1 MSQIT
6 RGRLN
11 ASHGKAIGGGVWLH
25 LGVSRLDLREFV
37 YDIGRVR
44 AGDEVVIVGL
54 EDALE
59 STEEADGIMVVG
71 SRAGLG
77 LEGDLGGGVD
87 VDSVERVF
95 RFVSFVGDST
105 GGGKSLGWLRVATM
119 IVTIRFRGLK
129 TEVRRAMRSSV
140 RTKVERGLYEEVSS
154 DVCASDPFGTFTSAH
169 FLPHEGSNLALFQ
182 RSSHGSITLPLH
194 ELSLPTGT
202 LIHILYIQV

>member
-1 MSQIT
+1 M
-6 RGRLN
+6 
-11 ASHGKAIGGGVWLH
+11 WLH

-87 VDSVERVF
+87 VDSVERVV

-105 GGGKSLGWLRVATM
+105 GGGKSLG
-119 IVTIRFRGLK
+119 
-129 TEVRRAMRSSV
+129 
-140 RTKVERGLYEEVSS
+140 
-154 DVCASDPFGTFTSAH
+154 
-169 FLPHEGSNLALFQ
+169 
-182 RSSHGSITLPLH
+182 
-194 ELSLPTGT
+194 
-202 LIHILYIQV
+202 